1 MRTIWIPHSTIPAE
15 QVPDGSAQ
23 PDATAQSRTAGHTT
37 SRSGRR
43 IGEGRRRPLR
53 GVRRRSSGPTRRSR
67 VRADE
72 GLGGGLSTMYTYIVD
87 RTQIYLTPEESA
99 ALERASI
106 ATGKTK
112 SQLIREAI
120 DEKYGAEPSL
130 EEFMSALNAAAGIWA
145 NPEGEAAVKA
155 IHAGRRAEARQ
166 TRQRLRALQSM
177 QSNPG
182 APDLDDA
189 SGR

>member
-1 MRTIWIPHSTIPAE
+1 
-15 QVPDGSAQ
+15 
-23 PDATAQSRTAGHTT
+23 
-37 SRSGRR
+37 
-43 IGEGRRRPLR
+43 
-53 GVRRRSSGPTRRSR
+53 
-67 VRADE
+67 
-72 GLGGGLSTMYTYIVD
+72 MYTYIVD

-112 SQLIREAI
+112 SLLIREAI

>member
-1 MRTIWIPHSTIPAE
+1 
-15 QVPDGSAQ
+15 
-23 PDATAQSRTAGHTT
+23 
-37 SRSGRR
+37 
-43 IGEGRRRPLR
+43 
-53 GVRRRSSGPTRRSR
+53 
-67 VRADE
+67 
-72 GLGGGLSTMYTYIVD
+72 MYTYIVD
-87 RTQIYLTPEESA
+87 RTQIYLTPDESA

-130 EEFMSALNAAAGIWA
+130 EEFMAALNAAAGIWA

-166 TRQRLRALQSM
+166 TRQRLRAQQSTRSRVDT
-177 QSNPG
+177 Q
-182 APDLDDA
+182 DLDDA
-189 SGR
+189 AGR